1 LERYFSFSRYLRE
14 IFKEKV
20 FRITVDAGF
29 TCPNRDGKKGTGG
42 CIYCYSGSDYD
53 VEKRKRSVEE
63 QILTGME
70 RVRRRYGAEKFLV
83 YFQAYTNTYAPL
95 DVLKSIY
102 DTVRKFPD
110 VVGIIVGT
118 RPDCVPDETLELL
131 NSYTDDYLVWIEYG
145 LESSHYKSLRW
156 MNRGHGVS
164 DFIDA
169 VLRTRRYPRINIC
182 SHVILGLPTEDYED
196 MMETADFISSLR
208 IDGVKIHPLHVIR
221 GTRLEEIYLKERFE
235 LLSLEEYVDLVVDFI
250 ERLPKRVVIQRITG
264 EAPEELLIGP
274 EWCSH
279 REKNRVIN
287 LIRKRFEERDTFQGK
302 KCRFSE
308 AL

>member
-1 LERYFSFSRYLRE
+1 MRE

-182 SHVILGLPTEDYED
+182 SHVILGLPTEDYEE

-287 LIRKRFEERDTFQGK
+287 LIRKRFEERDTYQGK

>member
-1 LERYFSFSRYLRE
+1 MERYFSFSRYLRE